1 MYFPKLLTLF
11 NECKY
16 KERTLEQLRLSV
28 CLEHADW
35 RGLYRHLLDISEHV
49 PLKIGDGTDGDGF
62 I

>member
-16 KERTLEQLRLSV
+16 KEATICQLSV
-28 CLEHADW
+28 CLEHTDW
-35 RGLYRHLLDISEHV
+35 CGLYRHLLDISGRV
-49 PLKIGDGTDGDGF
+49 PLKIGDGMDGEAF